1 MMHTFNAILLI
12 LFQLN
17 GWELLS
23 TVTLTRVYD
32 EMMGQEVDQPA
43 FNQEI
48 LAREGTEMTLTG
60 YVIPLEAGTEQ
71 SYFVLSRFP
80 YQSCFF
86 CGAAGPETVA
96 EIYPAE
102 LQSKLN
108 PDQRI
113 EVTGTL
119 KLNQSDPL
127 HLYFI
132 LKEATIKLL

>member
-1 MMHTFNAILLI
+1 MHTYNAILLI

-23 TVTLTRVYD
+23 TVTLTRIFD
-32 EMMGQEVDQPA
+32 DMMGQEVDQPA